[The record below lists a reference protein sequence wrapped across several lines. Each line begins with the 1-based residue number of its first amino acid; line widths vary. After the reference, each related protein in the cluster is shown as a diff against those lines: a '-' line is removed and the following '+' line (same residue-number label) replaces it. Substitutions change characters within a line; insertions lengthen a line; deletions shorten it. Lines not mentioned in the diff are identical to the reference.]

1 MTFKRPIQL
10 VAMTIFVSV
19 AITQA
24 AEPLR
29 VAVVD
34 ITSENVRRDAL
45 AIISDRLRN
54 KLYETEYFTVIE
66 RQKMEEILGE
76 LGYSVNECFDQSCV
90 VEIGRLLQAEAMIF
104 GSLGKIGTL
113 HMLQIRMVDVE
124 SGRTIGTS
132 TRECRCD
139 LEEVAV
145 RLVDESSTDL
155 AAALVGVETA
165 QGQGNGIIR
174 VESTPAGGRV
184 FLDGHPRRGE
194 TPLVLERIP
203 VGNHTVRVE
212 KEWLFG
218 ELQVTVQPNR
228 VERAVV
234 PLRPGTGTLY
244 VWSGP
249 PDAEVHIGG
258 RQRGVTPLLMERM
271 EAGPAEVELRLRGF
285 YPHKQQVT
293 VPRDGREELR
303 VTMRQIPSAIEVRAR
318 QQRRERW
325 AKAITSVGVAVVG
338 VGYYFD
344 RKASASYNKQSN
356 AYEDYSD
363 AWELFEAA
371 TYWEKVREHREE
383 GDRAA
388 SRRNVFY
395 KAGVGFVSLGVI
407 LWWAF

>member
-10 VAMTIFVSV
+10 VAMTLFVSV

-66 RQKMEEILGE
+66 RQKMEEIIGE

-145 RLVDESSTDL
+145 RLVDEASTDL

-174 VESTPAGGRV
+174 IESTPAGGRV
-184 FLDGHPRRGE
+184 FLDGQPRRGK

-203 VGNHTVRVE
+203 AGNHTVRVE

-218 ELQVTVQPNR
+218 ELQVTVQPDR

-244 VWSGP
+244 IWSAP
-249 PDAEVHIGG
+249 PDVEVHIGG

-303 VTMRQIPSAIEVRAR
+303 VTMKRIPTTTMKRKKRGKVTLLFGAAALGAGI
-318 QQRRERW
+318 
-325 AKAITSVGVAVVG
+325 
-338 VGYYFD
+338 YFD
-344 RKASASYNKQSN
+344 RQASA
-356 AYEDYSD
+356 AYRDRKD
-363 AWELFEAA
+363 AYTQYQNTTVSSRAEQLWVSVQAHG
-371 TYWEKVREHREE
+371 KE
-383 GDRAA
+383 GDRAV
-388 SRRNVFY
+388 SRRNVMY
-395 KAGVGFVSLGVI
+395 GVGAGFVFLGA
-407 LWWAF
+407 LWTF